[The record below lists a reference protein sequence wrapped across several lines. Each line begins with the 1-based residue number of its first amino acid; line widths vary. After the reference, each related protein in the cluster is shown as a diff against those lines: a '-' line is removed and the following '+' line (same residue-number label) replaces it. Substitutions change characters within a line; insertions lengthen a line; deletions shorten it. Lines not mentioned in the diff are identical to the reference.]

1 MSGTIFGIGPLEILV
16 IVILV
21 LLVFGPERLPD
32 LMRQAGRGVRRLRE
46 FYVKVAKDLRTEL
59 TPFEEEIKVLQEVT
73 NDLRR
78 DLNIIRE
85 AADIRTA
92 IPPISL
98 NGATPTAAATTTPA
112 PSSTSTSTS
121 TSTPASTSTST
132 STSTPAS
139 TPASSAPSPAIAF
152 STNGIDHDLGEDN
165 PWTQFARA
173 PRADA
178 LDKDN
183 PWALG

>member
-1 MSGTIFGIGPLEILV
+1 MNGTVFGIGPLEILV
-16 IVILV
+16 IVVLV
-21 LLVFGPERLPD
+21 LLVFGPERLPE
-32 LMRQAGRGVRRLRE
+32 LMRQGGRGVRRLRE
-46 FYVKVAKDLRTEL
+46 FYVKFASELRTEL
-59 TPFEEEIKVLQEVT
+59 TPFQEEIKVLQDVT

-92 IPPISL
+92 IPSMSL
-98 NGATPTAAATTTPA
+98 DGSTPPAAAAAIAKPVAAAADAAAATAVTTATATAAAPA
-112 PSSTSTSTS
+112 RVPVATV
-121 TSTPASTSTST
+121 
-132 STSTPAS
+132 
-139 TPASSAPSPAIAF
+139 AF
-152 STNGIDHDLGEDN
+152 STNGVDHDLGEEN

>member
-1 MSGTIFGIGPLEILV
+1 MNGTVFGIGPLEILV

-21 LLVFGPERLPD
+21 LLVFGPERLPE
-32 LMRQAGRGVRRLRE
+32 LMRQGGRGVRRLRE
-46 FYVKVAKDLRTEL
+46 FYVKFASELRTEL
-59 TPFEEEIKVLQEVT
+59 TPFQEEIKVLQDVT

-92 IPPISL
+92 IPSMSL
-98 NGATPTAAATTTPA
+98 DGSTPPAAAAAAATAAAAAKPAAAAAGASAATAVTTAAAPA
-112 PSSTSTSTS
+112 RVPVATV
-121 TSTPASTSTST
+121 
-132 STSTPAS
+132 
-139 TPASSAPSPAIAF
+139 AF
-152 STNGIDHDLGEDN
+152 SKNGVDHDLGEEN